1 MTLPPRI
8 RTSSSYHISKRCFDL
23 GVAVGLILTLWWVM
37 LVLALVVRL
46 TSKGPAIFA
55 QTRIGQHCKTFTCYK
70 FRTMAEGTANVA
82 THDATHT
89 AITPL
94 GRILRKTKLDELPQ
108 LFNILRGDMSL
119 VGPRPCLPIQQELI
133 AERDKRGVYHLRPG
147 ITGLAQVQGIDMSN
161 PQRLAIEDAR
171 YLEQRS
177 FSLDL
182 KLAMQT
188 FIGRGQGDKV
198 RSP

>member
-8 RTSSSYHISKRCFDL
+8 ITSSCYHVSKRCFDL
-23 GVAVGLILTLWWVM
+23 SVAVSLILTLWWVM
-37 LVLALVVRL
+37 LALALAIRL

-55 QTRIGQHCKTFTCYK
+55 QTRIGKNRETFTCYK
-70 FRTMAEGTANVA
+70 FRTMAEGTACVA
-82 THDATHT
+82 THNATHN

-108 LFNILRGDMSL
+108 LFNILRGEMSL

-133 AERDKRGVYHLRPG
+133 TERDKRGVYHLCPG

-171 YLEQRS
+171 YVEKRS

-182 KLAMQT
+182 KTILQT
-188 FIGRGQGDKV
+188 LIGGGQGDKV
-198 RSP
+198 SSP

>member
-8 RTSSSYHISKRCFDL
+8 RTSSSYHLSKRCFDL
-23 GVAVGLILTLWWVM
+23 GVAVGLILTLWWM
-37 LVLALVVRL
+37 MLALALAVRL

-55 QTRIGQHCKTFTCYK
+55 QTRIGQHRKAFTCYK

-89 AITPL
+89 AITPI
-94 GRILRKTKLDELPQ
+94 GGILRKTKLDELPQ

-119 VGPRPCLPIQQELI
+119 VGPRPCLSIQQELI

-177 FSLDL
+177 FYLDL
-182 KLAMQT
+182 KLTMQT

-198 RSP
+198 RSS